1 MNSSPGNDKTQRH
14 APVQANQDHSA
25 TQPIRTVRKPQIK
38 KRISKIW
45 ILGIPFALLIVMGI
59 SVTTG
64 YMQGIRIQDETE
76 VVVVAQALKE
86 QMDTGIDD
94 LLAGHHDLARQRF
107 EYILEKDPNYPGA
120 RELLDQTLLALN
132 EPTPTPSP
140 ASSPTPTETP
150 DMTSYDGIFGSAQSA
165 FAREEWST
173 ALDLLLI
180 LRGSDPYFRVSEVN
194 QLMAISLRN
203 LGMDE
208 LLQSLLEQGIYHITL
223 AERFGPLDGQ
233 ASSWR
238 NSASFYTFANSY
250 YGLDWKLSTEYF
262 GQICAANIWGACRKY
277 GESALEYAKILA
289 EEGDVCQAVQFYEIA
304 FSYIINDG
312 VAPTATKVFSLCQT
326 ATAPVPTGT
335 ITLTP
340 TLEIFTP
347 TATLPGDTPTPSPTP
362 TIGVESPTPSF
373 TPEIPTDTPAVPTD
387 TQIPTDTAT
396 PTP

>member
-1 MNSSPGNDKTQRH
+1 M
-14 APVQANQDHSA
+14 
-25 TQPIRTVRKPQIK
+25 
-38 KRISKIW
+38 SKIW
-45 ILGIPFALLIVMGI
+45 ILGIPLVLLFVMGI

-64 YMQGIRIQDETE
+64 YMQGIRIRDETE

-94 LLAGHHDLARQRF
+94 LLAGRHDLARQRF
-107 EYILEKDPNYPGA
+107 EYVIEKDPNYPGA

-150 DMTSYDGIFGSAQSA
+150 DLTSYDGIFGSAQSA

-180 LRGSDPYFRVSEVN
+180 LRGSDPYFRVTEVN

-208 LLQSLLEQGIYHITL
+208 LLGSLLEQGIYHITL

-289 EEGDVCQAVQFYEIA
+289 EEGDLCKAALFFEIA
-304 FSYIINDG
+304 FTHIINDG
-312 VAPTATKVFSLCQT
+312 VAPTATEVFSLCQT

-340 TLEIFTP
+340 TPGTFTP

-362 TIGVESPTPSF
+362 TIGIDSPTPTV
-373 TPEIPTDTPAVPTD
+373 TPDNPTETPTETPIPTSAPE
-387 TQIPTDTAT
+387 
-396 PTP
+396 

>member
-14 APVQANQDHSA
+14 TPVQANQDPSA
-25 TQPIRTVRKPQIK
+25 TQPVRTVRKPQRK
-38 KRISKIW
+38 KGISKIW
-45 ILGIPFALLIVMGI
+45 ILGIPIALIIVMGI
-59 SVTTG
+59 SITTG
-64 YMQGIRIQDETE
+64 YMQGLRIRDETE
-76 VVVVAQALKE
+76 VVIVAQALKE

-94 LLAGHHDLARQRF
+94 LLAGNHNLARQRF
-107 EYILEKDPNYPGA
+107 EYVIEKDPNYPGA

-140 ASSPTPTETP
+140 AASPTPTETP

-180 LRGSDPYFRVSEVN
+180 LRGSDPNFRVAEVN
-194 QLMAISLRN
+194 QMMAISLRN

-208 LLQSLLEQGIYHITL
+208 LLQSLLEQGIYHLTL

-250 YGLDWKLSTEYF
+250 YGLDWKLSTDYF

-289 EEGDVCQAVQFYEIA
+289 EEGDVCQAALFFEIA
-304 FSYIINDG
+304 FTHIINDG
-312 VAPTATKVFSLCQT
+312 VAPTATEVFSLCQT

-340 TLEIFTP
+340 TLGIFTP
-347 TATLPGDTPTPSPTP
+347 TATLPGDTPTPSLTP
-362 TIGVESPTPSF
+362 TIGIDSPTPSV
-373 TPEIPTDTPAVPTD
+373 TPTTGPSPTETPTETQIPTDTPAP
-387 TQIPTDTAT
+387 
-396 PTP
+396 

>member
-1 MNSSPGNDKTQRH
+1 MTSSTGNDKTQRQ
-14 APVQANQDHSA
+14 APVRFNQDPSE
-25 TQPIRTVRKPQIK
+25 TQPVRTVRKPQGK
-38 KRISKIW
+38 KGISKIW
-45 ILGIPFALLIVMGI
+45 LLGIPLALLFVMGI

-64 YMQGIRIQDETE
+64 YMQGIRTRDETE
-76 VVVVAQALKE
+76 VVVIAQALKE

-94 LLAGHHDLARQRF
+94 LLAGRHDLARQRF
-107 EYILEKDPNYPGA
+107 EYVIEKDPNYPGA

-165 FAREEWST
+165 FAREEWAT

-233 ASSWR
+233 ALSWR

-277 GESALEYAKILA
+277 GESALEYAKILVK
-289 EEGDVCQAVQFYEIA
+289 EGDVCQATLFFEIA
-304 FSYIINDG
+304 FAYIINDG
-312 VAPTATKVFSLCQT
+312 VAPTATEVFSLCQT

-340 TLEIFTP
+340 TPGTFTP
-347 TATLPGDTPTPSPTP
+347 TATLPGDTPTPTPTGLIDSPTP
-362 TIGVESPTPSF
+362 NFTPTATPSPTE
-373 TPEIPTDTPAVPTD
+373 TPTE
-387 TQIPTDTAT
+387 TQIPTST
-396 PTP
+396 P

>member
-14 APVQANQDHSA
+14 TPVRVNQDPSA
-25 TQPIRTVRKPQIK
+25 TQPVRVVRKPQRK
-38 KRISKIW
+38 KGISKIW
-45 ILGIPFALLIVMGI
+45 ILGIPLALLFVMGI

-64 YMQGIRIQDETE
+64 YMQGLRLRDETE

-86 QMDTGIDD
+86 QMDIGIDD
-94 LLAGHHDLARQRF
+94 LLAGNHDLARQRF
-107 EYILEKDPNYPGA
+107 EYVIEKDPNYPGA

-140 ASSPTPTETP
+140 AASPTPTETP

-180 LRGSDPYFRVSEVN
+180 LRGLDPYFRVAEVN

-208 LLQSLLEQGIYHITL
+208 LLLSLLEQGIYHITL

-289 EEGDVCQAVQFYEIA
+289 EEGDVCQAALFFEIA
-304 FSYIINDG
+304 FTHIINDG
-312 VAPTATKVFSLCQT
+312 VAPTATEVFSLCQT

-340 TLEIFTP
+340 TPGTFTP
-347 TATLPGDTPTPSPTP
+347 TATLPGDTPTPSLTP
-362 TIGVESPTPSF
+362 TIGIESPTPTF
-373 TPEIPTDTPAVPTD
+373 TPDTPTDTPD
-387 TQIPTDTAT
+387 IPTET
-396 PTP
+396 PTPTSTPP